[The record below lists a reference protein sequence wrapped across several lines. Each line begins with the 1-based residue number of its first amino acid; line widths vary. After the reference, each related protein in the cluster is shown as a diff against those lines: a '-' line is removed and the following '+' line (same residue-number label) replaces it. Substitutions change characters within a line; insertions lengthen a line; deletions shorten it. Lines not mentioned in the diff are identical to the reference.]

1 MVLVDYSNLG
11 FKDIIISL
19 DGAVAVI
26 LINRPKQRNSI
37 NKNIISELK
46 QAFALCDRDDRVR
59 AVILTADPS
68 APAYCSGAD
77 ISGGWDLL
85 WEEEAEK
92 EGDQA
97 HRDSGGTLSVV
108 IYRCR
113 KITIAAV
120 NGHAAGAGL
129 TAFQLPFDFRFVWA
143 GAKLTFPFVRR
154 GIPAEAT
161 STYLLPR
168 LLGHSRASS
177 LLLTGATVTPDS
189 PYIKDLYHQIVDKRE
204 EVFPIARAFAEELVA
219 NTSQP
224 SVTYTKALMQHP
236 GDSIEEN
243 HLLDSRAIRFLG
255 KSNDAAEGVNSFK
268 ERRQP
273 KFHDTLSTNP
283 NPWFPWWR
291 TLDIL
296 HLKSKL

>member
-1 MVLVDYSNLG
+1 MSPPDYSSLA
-11 FKDIIISL
+11 FKDILLSL

-26 LINRPKQRNSI
+26 TINRPKQRNSI
-37 NKNIISELK
+37 NKNIITELI
-46 QAFALCDRDDRVR
+46 QAFNLCDRDDRVR
-59 AVILTADPS
+59 VVILTADPS
-68 APAYCSGAD
+68 TSAYCSGAD

-85 WEEEAEK
+85 WDEDAEK

-120 NGHAAGAGL
+120 NGHAAGAGV
-129 TAFQLPFDFRFVWA
+129 TAFQLPFDFRFVWG

-154 GIPAEAT
+154 GISAEAT

-189 PYIKDLYHQIVDKRE
+189 PFIRDLYHQILATRE
-204 EVFPIARAFAEELVA
+204 EVFPVAKSFAEELAA

-224 SVTYTKALMQHP
+224 SIAYTKALIQHP

-243 HLLDSRAIRFLG
+243 HLLDSRVMRALG
-255 KSNDAAEGVNSFK
+255 RSNDAVEGVKSFK
-268 ERRQP
+268 ERRVP
-273 KFHDTLSTNP
+273 KFVDTLSSNSDS
-283 NPWFPWWR
+283 WFTWWR

-296 HLKSKL
+296 HLKSRL

>member
-19 DGAVAVI
+19 DGAVAII

-120 NGHAAGAGL
+120 NGHA
-129 TAFQLPFDFRFVWA
+129 VSYY
-143 GAKLTFPFVRR
+143 
-154 GIPAEAT
+154 AT
-161 STYLLPR
+161 YPSTI
-168 LLGHSRASS
+168 
-177 LLLTGATVTPDS
+177 D
-189 PYIKDLYHQIVDKRE
+189 
-204 EVFPIARAFAEELVA
+204 
-219 NTSQP
+219 
-224 SVTYTKALMQHP
+224 
-236 GDSIEEN
+236 
-243 HLLDSRAIRFLG
+243 
-255 KSNDAAEGVNSFK
+255 
-268 ERRQP
+268 
-273 KFHDTLSTNP
+273 
-283 NPWFPWWR
+283 
-291 TLDIL
+291 
-296 HLKSKL
+296 